1 MRYSVPYYMGHRL
14 VGLDVPRPC
23 TMIDPQL
30 TARTEMARMAEISP
44 LVAHAVATDA
54 MPVIYAGDCC
64 IILPVIAGLQRRG
77 IDPVVVF
84 YDAHGD
90 FNTWETTESD
100 FIGGM
105 PLAMATGRGEMTI
118 ADRCRMRPVPD
129 EDTFLVDGRD
139 LDAEEAALLADSGV
153 RQVSNED
160 IVDSVPEDRP
170 LYVHV
175 DVDVVDPVDMPA
187 VNYLAPGGP
196 SAEAVADSVRGLA
209 KTGRVVA
216 FSFST
221 WNPALEGAQLSAD
234 NSHRIAAPFLERSP

>member
-1 MRYSVPYYMGHRL
+1 MLYSVPFYMGNRID
-14 VGLDVPRPC
+14 GLDVPHPHQRIEP
-23 TMIDPQL
+23 TL
-30 TARTEMARMAEISP
+30 TGSTEMTRMAELSP
-44 LVAHAVATDA
+44 PVADAVASDG

-64 IILPVIAGLQRRG
+64 IILPVVAGLQRRG

-118 ADRCRMRPVPD
+118 AEACEMRSVPD
-129 EDTFLVDGRD
+129 HDAFLVDGRD
-139 LDAEEAALLADSGV
+139 LDRDEAVLLRESGV
-153 RQVSNED
+153 RHVANDE
-160 IVDSVPEDRP
+160 IVDAAPAGRP

-175 DVDVVDPVDMPA
+175 DVDVVDPIDMPA
-187 VNYLAPGGP
+187 VNYVAPGGP
-196 SAEAVADSVRGLA
+196 SAAEVAASVEGLA
-209 KTGRVVA
+209 ATGRVVA

-221 WNPALEGAQLSAD
+221 WNPALDGADLSAEH
-234 NSHRIAAPFLERSP
+234 SHRIAAPFL